1 MRSSDR
7 MPTPSY
13 TFVPPSRHIWEVD
26 AGPDV
31 TNEAGAFPYPIPSN
45 WVLLDQVEAN
55 KTRQDAGAEIA
66 GVNPDEQT
74 QPRHA
79 LSERVKRPMTSAAL
93 AMTDDDVILRRREA
107 AALARVSVWKLDEW
121 MRDYPDFPVRK
132 LGPRTFLI
140 PKRDFMEWLR
150 NHGEWGMAWRPTP
163 APSKKPKRK

>member
-1 MRSSDR
+1 
-7 MPTPSY
+7 
-13 TFVPPSRHIWEVD
+13 
-26 AGPDV
+26 
-31 TNEAGAFPYPIPSN
+31 
-45 WVLLDQVEAN
+45 
-55 KTRQDAGAEIA
+55 
-66 GVNPDEQT
+66 
-74 QPRHA
+74 
-79 LSERVKRPMTSAAL
+79 
-93 AMTDDDVILRRREA
+93 MTDDDVILRRREA